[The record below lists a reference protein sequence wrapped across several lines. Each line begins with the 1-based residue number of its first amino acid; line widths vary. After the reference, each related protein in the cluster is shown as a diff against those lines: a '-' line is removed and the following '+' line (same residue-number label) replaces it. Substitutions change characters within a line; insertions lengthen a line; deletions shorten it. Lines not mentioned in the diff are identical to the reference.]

1 MLDGCQS
8 GFCAQINGF
17 LEDPSIQ
24 YQVQEIAKTSTNW
37 VIQKGSNILLSIP
50 RILLGLFVL
59 LFTFYYCLI
68 DGKKLMLQ
76 ISDFFSKKQSKY
88 VHVIKRLKEIIH
100 GVVYGYFLI
109 ALIQGLLGTLGFLIF
124 GLPSPLFWGVLM
136 TLFALIPVL
145 GPWVI
150 WAPASLFMLIQGISQ
165 DSSSLILKAIGLFI
179 YGAIIVST
187 SDNILRP
194 KLVGDKAKVHPI
206 LILIGTIGGLVVFGP
221 IGVIFGPL
229 VLSLTSVIFEVY
241 VKRKSV

>member
-1 MLDGCQS
+1 MFGLIPFGITFPEILIMKRVKYKVIPI
-8 GFCAQINGF
+8 GINTTI
-17 LEDPSIQ
+17 PAI
-24 YQVQEIAKTSTNW
+24 K
-37 VIQKGSNILLSIP
+37 LL
-50 RILLGLFVL
+50 RIRAR
-59 LFTFYYCLI
+59 
-68 DGKKLMLQ
+68 K
-76 ISDFFSKKQSKY
+76 
-88 VHVIKRLKEIIH
+88 
-100 GVVYGYFLI
+100 
-109 ALIQGLLGTLGFLIF
+109 GFLIF